1 MQYKFRSHSAL
12 SFPVVHRGRKQLVNF
27 FDQGNS
33 TSLFTTDDALLAS
46 KIRAHKWFREGRITE
61 ESVSTDTVQDQSLHA
76 PAETAAQPVNVVSR
90 SMSATPYQAPSAD
103 LSGSGWSANAPDS
116 LGMGAKRV
124 DSDASDN
131 EDTSDTTSEVVFDGE
146 EDTAAS
152 DAAETDTEDAAS
164 TADLASQEAQEA
176 AAASLIVPADTVSS
190 LTEAKEFFSIN
201 FGVDRGFIRSK
212 AVVAELCAQY
222 NVTFQN
228 YPL

>member
-61 ESVSTDTVQDQSLHA
+61 ETVSVDVTQDQSLHTPVEA
-76 PAETAAQPVNVVSR
+76 AAQPVNVVSR

-103 LSGSGWSANAPDS
+103 LSGSGWSVNAPDS

-124 DSDASDN
+124 DSDASAS
-131 EDTSDTTSEVVFDGE
+131 EDTSDTTSEIVFDGE
-146 EDTAAS
+146 EDAAAS
-152 DAAETDTEDAAS
+152 DAAETDADASA
-164 TADLASQEAQEA
+164 ADLASQEAQEA

>member
-61 ESVSTDTVQDQSLHA
+61 ETVSTDAVQDQSLHA
-76 PAETAAQPVNVVSR
+76 PAEAAAQPVNVVSR

-116 LGMGAKRV
+116 LGMGTKRV
-124 DSDASDN
+124 DSDASDT
-131 EDTSDTTSEVVFDGE
+131 EDTSDTTSEIVFDGE

-152 DAAETDTEDAAS
+152 DAAEIDADAS
-164 TADLASQEAQEA
+164 AADLSSQEAQEA